1 MYTLM
6 SVSGESLE
14 ESEAR
19 RSASEKGTSAQR
31 AAWVKTRRAPGRADK
46 LFRNIR
52 ILESRLREKI
62 V

>member
-1 MYTLM
+1 M
-6 SVSGESLE
+6 SLLE

-19 RSASEKGTSAQR
+19 RSAYDVGRASEKGTSGQR
-31 AAWVKTRRAPGRADK
+31 AAWVKTCRAPGRADK

-52 ILESRLREKI
+52 ILESCLREKI